1 MWRHLVGNL
10 HGSPTY
16 NVYLHF
22 IRHITLAE
30 RVESHRMLAAS
41 SATRAGS
48 SAHGGSSFSKC
59 FEVENPRSWT
69 VHDGKFF
76 AQSIAERR
84 PRAPTERLVLKA
96 GVIKPLDRQAMKE
109 LGIAASAVAR
119 MGERNS
125 QLLQDA
131 SLRGGSIWADEEVIT
146 PPPALQELGGT
157 QISIREFR
165 ISSILGL
172 GSFSSVHAA
181 VWVRTGAQVA
191 LKIFFSPVTRT
202 DAEGV
207 ARQKVPSSTTLS
219 SDPRYRPQASF
230 DPNDAESFVQEVR
243 PTSAVP
249 PLRCSARRSC

>member
-1 MWRHLVGNL
+1 
-10 HGSPTY
+10 
-16 NVYLHF
+16 
-22 IRHITLAE
+22 
-30 RVESHRMLAAS
+30 
-41 SATRAGS
+41 
-48 SAHGGSSFSKC
+48 
-59 FEVENPRSWT
+59 
-69 VHDGKFF
+69 
-76 AQSIAERR
+76 
-84 PRAPTERLVLKA
+84 
-96 GVIKPLDRQAMKE
+96 MKE